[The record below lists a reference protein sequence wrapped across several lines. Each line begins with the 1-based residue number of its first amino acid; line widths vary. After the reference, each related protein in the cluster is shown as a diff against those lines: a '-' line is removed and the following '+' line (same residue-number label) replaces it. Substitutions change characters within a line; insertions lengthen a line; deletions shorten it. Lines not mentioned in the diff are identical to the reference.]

1 MIINV
6 AMNHPLEQ
14 LFKYNAKTWVTRA
27 VTLYSAFSAFMLQYM
42 RHLICLFVGEFKA
55 VIGFCFQ

>member
-1 MIINV
+1 
-6 AMNHPLEQ
+6 MNHPLEQ
-14 LFKYNAKTWVTRA
+14 LFKYTAKTWVTRA
-27 VTLYSAFSAFMLQYM
+27 VARHSAFYASMLQYM